1 MRKDCTVV
9 TFGVSQG
16 VGGLWKSSAKVSE
29 RALDNFTTY
38 QTGKASG
45 WCTHWLLT
53 FRPIKSSQYIEI
65 NIDHL
70 WPSQVLLIYFVLHL
84 LFYNL
89 KLNEHCIVPLCKGNY
104 QCSQGTLVI
113 PLPRFVPRGKDIQC
127 GVPKHLPQTGPV
139 LALSHTGTLWIRCR
153 VGGRHLETMLFSFW
167 LPGSDWPLSDR

>member
-1 MRKDCTVV
+1 MQWYKGRWFFLKLDNCRKWECKIWDSACKMRKDCTVV

-113 PLPRFVPRGKDIQC
+113 PLPRFVPRGKDIR
-127 GVPKHLPQTGPV
+127 
-139 LALSHTGTLWIRCR
+139 WRN
-153 VGGRHLETMLFSFW
+153 
-167 LPGSDWPLSDR
+167 PGSRNTCPS